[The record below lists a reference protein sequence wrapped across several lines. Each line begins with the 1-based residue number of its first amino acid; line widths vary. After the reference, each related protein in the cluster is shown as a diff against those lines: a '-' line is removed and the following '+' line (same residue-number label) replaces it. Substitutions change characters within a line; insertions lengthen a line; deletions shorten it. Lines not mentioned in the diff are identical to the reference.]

1 VTDHKAR
8 ADFAKGFEILTLP
21 EGTQYEIEQTNCR
34 WGITVRDMPDER
46 YQAFLNFDRDH
57 TKTVEVNG
65 ATACIPPGT
74 FSDEM
79 RVTRHKQT
87 QRLCFSFYYNL
98 RFEKP
103 GEGANSAEEI
113 RALRDALSAVLGI
126 SLRLPEPYEMAKG
139 DAA

>member
-1 VTDHKAR
+1 VTDHQAR
-8 ADFAKGFEILTLP
+8 PDFAKGFEILTLP

-34 WGITVRDMPDER
+34 WGITVRDMPDDR

-57 TKTVEVNG
+57 TKTVDVNG
-65 ATACIPPGT
+65 GATCIPPGT
-74 FSDEM
+74 LSEEM

-87 QRLCFSFYYNL
+87 QRLCHSFYYNV
-98 RFEKP
+98 RFEKQ
-103 GEGANSAEEI
+103 GDGANCAEDI

-126 SLRLPEPYEMAKG
+126 NLRLPEPYELTKG